1 MFNHFLLIVAASCGL
16 LTACGGGGSDA
27 AAIDTPVAP
36 NTSPLIAPGAYV
48 ASLNGKDWV
57 GMLLRTTQS
66 SGAVTNFYGLHY
78 NATDPDLYS
87 GSGLIAG
94 TTSANLT
101 RVMVY
106 PNISAA
112 VRTGT
117 GTISNLGNG
126 VVRAVLSFPATGLE
140 QGKDLTVA
148 ASPPSSYQYNTPA
161 NLGSVQGAWQGRW
174 SYGVGFVENFALNI
188 SGQGEIT
195 TSLSFQQDCLLTQ
208 SALAPNFDGT
218 NLFTFTLTVPNA
230 TQCSLKNQTLNGAAF
245 VTSSPVA
252 GKTQRLIIV
261 GVTTDGR
268 GISFK
273 ADR

>member
-1 MFNHFLLIVAASCGL
+1 MIKKSLLVSGLAAV

-117 GTISNLGNG
+117 GTIS
-126 VVRAVLSFPATGLE
+126 VVLR
-140 QGKDLTVA
+140 
-148 ASPPSSYQYNTPA
+148 
-161 NLGSVQGAWQGRW
+161 
-174 SYGVGFVENFALNI
+174 
-188 SGQGEIT
+188 
-195 TSLSFQQDCLLTQ
+195 
-208 SALAPNFDGT
+208 
-218 NLFTFTLTVPNA
+218 
-230 TQCSLKNQTLNGAAF
+230 
-245 VTSSPVA
+245 
-252 GKTQRLIIV
+252 
-261 GVTTDGR
+261 
-268 GISFK
+268 
-273 ADR
+273 

>member
-1 MFNHFLLIVAASCGL
+1 MATLL
-16 LTACGGGGSDA
+16 LTMLTLTGCGGGSSSGSTVLV
-27 AAIDTPVAP
+27 DTTVPTDPTSPAP
-36 NTSPLIAPGAYV
+36 ATPLIAPGAYL

-148 ASPPSSYQYNTPA
+148 ASPPSRRMTISR
-161 NLGSVQGAWQGRW
+161 S
-174 SYGVGFVENFALNI
+174 EN
-188 SGQGEIT
+188 E
-195 TSLSFQQDCLLTQ
+195 
-208 SALAPNFDGT
+208 
-218 NLFTFTLTVPNA
+218 V
-230 TQCSLKNQTLNGAAF
+230 
-245 VTSSPVA
+245 
-252 GKTQRLIIV
+252 
-261 GVTTDGR
+261 
-268 GISFK
+268 
-273 ADR
+273 